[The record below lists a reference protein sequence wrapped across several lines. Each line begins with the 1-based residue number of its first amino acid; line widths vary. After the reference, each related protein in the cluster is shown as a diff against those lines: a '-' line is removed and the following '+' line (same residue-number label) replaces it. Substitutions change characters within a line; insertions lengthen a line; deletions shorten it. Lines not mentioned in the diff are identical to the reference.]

1 MQEGLNLNVMLS
13 SANLIAILGLAVKVF
28 LSKQPQKIEQPIEV
42 RQAARSTAMDLCNER
57 HKLLGEQVT
66 CLFARTELMGNA
78 QAAYKATLEQV
89 ETRMKSMDAKLDTL
103 IANRE

>member
-1 MQEGLNLNVMLS
+1 MQEGLNLNLVLNGATLLS
-13 SANLIAILGLAVKVF
+13 VLGLFVKVY

-42 RQAARSTAMDLCNER
+42 RQAAGSTAMDLCNER